1 MNQQQLVSHSEEP
14 NELGGYFIINGLEK
28 IIRML
33 IVPRRNDV
41 IRYQLK
47 FLLIFFFFQSIAV
60 IRPSFNRIGSSY
72 SQYATIIRCVR
83 NDQTSQTITL
93 HYLTDGNCNVR
104 FILGRQEFFVPV
116 IVLMK
121 V

>member
-47 FLLIFFFFQSIAV
+47 FFLIFFFF
-60 IRPSFNRIGSSY
+60 
-72 SQYATIIRCVR
+72 SQL
-83 NDQTSQTITL
+83 QL
-93 HYLTDGNCNVR
+93 
-104 FILGRQEFFVPV
+104 FVLLL
-116 IVLMK
+116 IVLDLLILNMLLSFVVLEMIK
-121 V
+121 QVKQLLFII